1 MSADTQLLEIL
12 IAKDDG
18 DSRGQPTDESEESDA
33 LLVEVP
39 ERAAASFSIG
49 QTRALHGSSK
59 KGILKKGEALRRAS
73 AGPELTSS
81 PGTGPLYDTR
91 PVPGTKE

>member
-1 MSADTQLLEIL
+1 MLQLCTMSADTQLLEIL
-12 IAKDDG
+12 IARDVIDFKGRRTDD
-18 DSRGQPTDESEESDA
+18 SEESDP

-49 QTRALHGSSK
+49 QGRVLQGLSK

-73 AGPELTSS
+73 AGPELTS
-81 PGTGPLYDTR
+81 PQGT
-91 PVPGTKE
+91 